1 MTLEVYEGQDGGGGG
16 GGNQPKDT
24 MLFLEFKFGY
34 IIALC
39 T

>member
-1 MTLEVYEGQDGGGGG
+1 METANKQCKKRDADR
-16 GGNQPKDT
+16 GGNQPIDA